1 MKNPLKILVLK
12 ILFVSCN
19 TFGLVAQT
27 NFVSNKV
34 KEVFS
39 LLPQPVK
46 EQLVSGGQDKKRVCF
61 YKININGQLI
71 ETNVR
76 YNEYKEIEH
85 IGLFLFKDD
94 KSFADIREVLDYIER
109 SFLISE
115 LTNEAYFLENE
126 VKKDDIEIR
135 FNGLAINSKNNPK
148 VLTEIINGKISK
160 LNIRFNSEAFMLEWE
175 LNQSNTFSI
184 KIPNNYSVITG
195 QTKDELEK
203 NLLRI
208 VKDSKNINLDIT
220 SPNISQLKLVSG
232 NIYCLPGEIY
242 SPTSELSSLKYFQ
255 VSDAITPVFNKNYYK
270 ESIRNLFLNL
280 VQSTIKL
287 NLVQKM
293 YGGTDQKFK
302 VNINNFNSNFAK
314 GFNVYFGWQ
323 NDDKEN
329 LKASIFFNHKIYNY
343 NHLLIIT
350 PNCKSIFKKD
360 AEIDGILMTY
370 IPREIQPE
378 TKQN

>member
-61 YKININGQLI
+61 YKIKINGQLI

-350 PNCKSIFKKD
+350 PNYKSIFKKD